1 MPLPA
6 DAQVKRALGQPLRR
20 RLIEIFIENQPLS
33 PREAARLL
41 GEPLPPVAYHVRE
54 LVKLQFLILHSREPV
69 RGALK
74 NYYVSNEE
82 ILELPRIKELIAEA
96 GQERS

>member
-6 DAQVKRALGQPLRR
+6 DAQVKQALRQPLRR
-20 RLIEIFIENQPLS
+20 RLIPVFIENQPLS

-41 GEPLPPVAYHVRE
+41 GESLPSVAYHVRE
-54 LVKLQFLILHSREPV
+54 LVKLQFLVLHSREPV

-74 NYYVSNEE
+74 NYYVPNEE
-82 ILELPRIKELIAEA
+82 ILELPSIKELIAKA
-96 GQERS
+96 GKKRS